1 MQASHGRISISLSKR
16 IRIGWAAKRVVE
28 RGFTANMNYCLV
40 MEETGEEKGA
50 VLSEI
55 TQASRRQYDPEP
67 SI

>member
-16 IRIGWAAKRVVE
+16 IRIERVAKRVVE
-28 RGFTANMNYCLV
+28 RGFTANMNYCPV
-40 MEETGEEKGA
+40 MEETGGEKEA